1 MSLGNCLP
9 ERDDTHMETFWQRLI
24 LVVAVAL
31 GVVVGASIAG
41 MLAALAVGRPPLL
54 VMATVARE
62 IKVWAIAA
70 AIGGTFSTLEIL
82 ESGIF
87 QGQIFGLVRQLVVIL
102 ASFVGAQVGSWLVK
116 MLTGG
121 PAQL

>member
-1 MSLGNCLP
+1 
-9 ERDDTHMETFWQRLI
+9 METFWQRLI
-24 LVVAVAL
+24 LVAAVAL

-62 IKVWAIAA
+62 IKVWAVAA

-87 QGQIFGLVRQLVVIL
+87 QGQIFGLARQLLVIL
-102 ASFVGAQVGSWLVK
+102 ASFIGAQVGSWLVK
-116 MLTGG
+116 MLAGG
-121 PAQL
+121 PAHL